1 MRQEHKLTSKRMIE
15 FLSILGIIPF
25 YFELFDHLL
34 HLNTQFEYETRFRN
48 FSFIYGSLIISFL
61 SGMHWQKLINAESI
75 KLLYLPMIP
84 VILVWLSF
92 LFTPE
97 FFFKIIIIIGLI
109 WCLLVDLLILK
120 ELNQDWFLKLRSI
133 VTFLAIPPL
142 FVIFFVQ

>member
-34 HLNTQFEYETRFRN
+34 HLNIQFEYETRFRN

-133 VTFLAIPPL
+133 VTFLAILPL
-142 FVIFFVQ
+142 FVIFFVK

>member
-34 HLNTQFEYETRFRN
+34 HLYTQFEYETRFRN

-61 SGMHWQKLINAESI
+61 SGMHWQKLINAENI

-92 LFTPE
+92 FFTPE

-109 WCLLVDLLILK
+109 WCLLVDLLILR

-133 VTFLAIPPL
+133 VTFLAILPL
-142 FVIFFVQ
+142 FVIFFVK